1 VKIKFLKRLFP
12 YIKAHLKLA
21 IGAFLLSFVLAGL
34 KVYQAYLVKPIFD
47 KGLSEKATFE
57 EVLLLGGIL
66 LAVMLINFPS
76 RFLHFY
82 WLRFIVDKA
91 TCAVRSQMFE
101 KLQRLP
107 ISYFQ
112 KNKGGNLVS
121 HLVVDTQIFSQ
132 GFRAIID
139 AWREP
144 ITGIGFL
151 ALAFYRDWALTLIII
166 AVVPLFLI
174 IFQKSGK
181 HVKNHQAKVQDEQ
194 GEMTHVITEGV
205 QGQKITKAFNLQ
217 AYVKSRFE
225 KIQNRFFESQ
235 MKTTWVEEFAHPLV
249 ELVGGI
255 AFSGIIVFA
264 HYRIKSGA
272 MTTGDFVSF
281 VTALALFMDPI
292 RKLSQ
297 ANIKLSQAQAA
308 GARIFSLLD
317 LPEEP
322 DKGKKEVKFEKE
334 IKVENLSFSYGDGE
348 VLKDF
353 SMTIK
358 KGEKVALVGLSGS
371 GKSTLMN
378 LFLGL
383 YPFKYGAITIDG
395 TPLQDFSLQSLRDM
409 FGLVSQDLFLFN
421 DSVKENLMVGKNVN
435 ASDVAKAL
443 KVAYA
448 DEFIKKLPENIETI
462 IGDRGTRL
470 SGGQAQRITIARA
483 FLQKSSVLLFDE
495 ATSALDNES
504 EKVVQ
509 KALDELSKDHTVI
522 AVAHRLSTIQ
532 DFDRIYLL
540 KDGRLVESGTHTS
553 LISAQGEYSKLYE
566 LSQYS

>member
-1 VKIKFLKRLFP
+1 VKIDFLKRLFP
-12 YIKAHLKLA
+12 YIKANLKLA

-47 KGLSEKATFE
+47 KGLSDQATLE
-57 EVLLLGGIL
+57 EVLVLGGIL
-66 LAVMLINFPS
+66 FGVMVINFPS

-82 WLRFIVDKA
+82 WLRYIVDKA
-91 TCAVRSQMFE
+91 TCSVRSQMFE

-121 HLVVDTQIFSQ
+121 HLVIDTHIFSQ

-181 HVKNHQAKVQDEQ
+181 HVKNHQAKVQAEQ

-225 KIQNRFFESQ
+225 KIQDRFFHSQ

-255 AFSGIIVFA
+255 AFSGIIIFA

-322 DKGKKEVKFEKE
+322 DVGKKAVSFEKE
-334 IKVENLSFSYGDGE
+334 IKVENLTFSYGEGE

-395 TPLQDFSLQSLRDM
+395 TPLQDFTLSSLRDM

-421 DSVKENLMVGKNVN
+421 DSVKENLMVGKNVS
-435 ASDVAKAL
+435 ASEVARAL

-448 DEFIKKLPENIETI
+448 DEFISKLPQDIETV
-462 IGDRGTRL
+462 IGDKGTRL

-483 FLQKSSVLLFDE
+483 FLQKSPVLLFDE

-509 KALDELSKDHTVI
+509 KALDKLSKDHTVI

-540 KDGRLVESGTHTS
+540 KDGRLVESGTHSS
-553 LISAQGEYSKLYE
+553 LIRAQGEYSKLYE

>member
-1 VKIKFLKRLFP
+1 
-12 YIKAHLKLA
+12 
-21 IGAFLLSFVLAGL
+21 
-34 KVYQAYLVKPIFD
+34 
-47 KGLSEKATFE
+47 
-57 EVLLLGGIL
+57 
-66 LAVMLINFPS
+66 
-76 RFLHFY
+76 
-82 WLRFIVDKA
+82 
-91 TCAVRSQMFE
+91 
-101 KLQRLP
+101 
-107 ISYFQ
+107 
-112 KNKGGNLVS
+112 
-121 HLVVDTQIFSQ
+121 
-132 GFRAIID
+132 
-139 AWREP
+139 
-144 ITGIGFL
+144 
-151 ALAFYRDWALTLIII
+151 
-166 AVVPLFLI
+166 
-174 IFQKSGK
+174 
-181 HVKNHQAKVQDEQ
+181 
-194 GEMTHVITEGV
+194 MTHVITEGV

-225 KIQNRFFESQ
+225 KVQDRFFHSQ

-249 ELVGGI
+249 EFVGGL

-297 ANIKLSQAQAA
+297 ANIKISQAQAA
-308 GARIFSLLD
+308 GDRIFKLLD

-322 DKGKKEVKFEKE
+322 NFGNKKIEFNDE
-334 IKVENLSFSYGDGE
+334 IRVDNLTFSYGDGD

-353 SMTIK
+353 SLHVK

-371 GKSTLMN
+371 GKSTLIN
-378 LFLGL
+378 LLLGL
-383 YPFKYGAITIDG
+383 YPITNGSITIDG
-395 TPLQDFSLQSLRDM
+395 TPIQEFSLESLREL

-421 DSVKENLMVGKNVN
+421 DTVKENLMVGKNVT
-435 ASDVAKAL
+435 ASEVAKAL

-448 DEFIKKLPENIETI
+448 DEFIQKLPQDIETI
-462 IGDRGTRL
+462 IGDKGTRL

-483 FLQKSSVLLFDE
+483 FLQNSPVLLFDE

-509 KALDELSKDHTVI
+509 RALDELSKNHTVI

-540 KDGRLVESGTHTS
+540 KDGHLIESGTHHN
-553 LISAQGEYSKLYE
+553 LMHQQGEYSKLYD
-566 LSQYS
+566 LSQKV

>member
-1 VKIKFLKRLFP
+1 MKIKFVKKLWP
-12 YIKAHLKLA
+12 YIKPHWKMAS
-21 IGAFLLSFVLAGL
+21 GAFFFSIILAFL

-47 KGLSEKATFE
+47 KGLSENATLN
-57 EVLLLGGIL
+57 EVLFLAGTLFFVMIL
-66 LAVMLINFPS
+66 NFPS

-91 TCAVRSQMFE
+91 TCAIRSEMFS
-101 KLQRLP
+101 KFQRLP

-112 KNKGGNLVS
+112 NSKGGNLVS
-121 HLVVDTQIFSQ
+121 NMINDTHIFSQ
-132 GFRAIID
+132 GFRAIMD
-139 AWREP
+139 SWREP
-144 ITGIGFL
+144 LTGIGFL
-151 ALAFYRDWALTLIII
+151 SLALYRDWALTLVIF
-166 AVVPLFLI
+166 AVVPLFLL
-174 IFQKSGK
+174 IFQKSGR
-181 HVKNHQAKVQDEQ
+181 HVKNHQSSVQEEQ
-194 GEMTHVITEGV
+194 GEMTHAISEGL

-217 AYVKSRFE
+217 DYVKSRFE
-225 KIQNRFFESQ
+225 KVQERFFRAQ
-235 MKTTWVEEFAHPLV
+235 MKTTWIEEFAHPLV

-281 VTALALFMDPI
+281 VAALALFMDPI

-308 GARIFSLLD
+308 GARIFNVLSF
-317 LPEEP
+317 EEEK
-322 DKGKKEVKFEKE
+322 DKGSKQAAFEDE
-334 IKVENLSFSYGDGE
+334 ISIDNLTFGYGEGD
-348 VLKDF
+348 VLKNF
-353 SMTIK
+353 SMKVK

-371 GKSTLMN
+371 GKSTLIN
-378 LFLGL
+378 LLLGL
-383 YPFKYGAITIDG
+383 YPVEKGTIKIDG
-395 TPLQDFSLQSLRDM
+395 EDIQNYSLKSLRDL

-421 DSVKENLMVGKNVN
+421 DTVKENLVVGKNVKEN
-435 ASDVAKAL
+435 DISRAI

-448 DEFIKKLPENIETI
+448 DEFINKLPLKMDTI
-462 IGDRGTRL
+462 IGDKGTRL
-470 SGGQAQRITIARA
+470 SGGQAQRLTIARA
-483 FLQKSSVLLFDE
+483 FLQDTPILLFDE

-532 DFDRIYLL
+532 DFDKIYVL
-540 KDGRLVESGTHTS
+540 KEGHLIEYGAHNH
-553 LISAQGEYSKLYE
+553 LISQNGEYAKLYE
-566 LSQYS
+566 LSLRP